1 MANDSALRADIEA
14 ELEFE
19 PIVDAA
25 NIGVAV
31 MDGVVTLTGRVAS
44 YAHKVAA
51 ERAAGRVKGV
61 RAVAEEIE
69 VRLPFEVKHDD
80 AEIGRRVAD
89 VLAWTVYL
97 PANAVHV
104 KVEKGWVTLTGEV
117 DWQYQKGAAESAAR
131 KLRGVSGVSDLI
143 KIRIRPHVTSGDVRE
158 RITQAFRRNAELES
172 SGITIAVDGGK
183 VTLSGK
189 VKAWTERRAA
199 ENAAWAIPSVTEVLD
214 NLIVS

>member
-19 PIVDAA
+19 PSVDAA

-31 MDGVVTLTGRVAS
+31 KDGVATLTGYVTS
-44 YAHKVAA
+44 YAQKLAA
-51 ERAAGRVKGV
+51 ERAAGHVKSL

-69 VRLPFEVKHDD
+69 VRLPFEVKQDD
-80 AEIGRRVAD
+80 AEIGKRAAN

-117 DWQYQKGAAESAAR
+117 DWQYQKAAAESAIR
-131 KLRGVSGVSDLI
+131 KLSGVVGVSDLI
-143 KIRIRPHVTSGDVRE
+143 KIRPHVTPGDVRE
-158 RITQAFRRNAELES
+158 RISQAYRRNAELES
-172 SGITIAVDGGK
+172 SGITISVDGGK

-189 VKAWTERRAA
+189 VKAWNERRTA
-199 ENAAWAIPSVTEVLD
+199 ENAAWAIPSVTEVID
-214 NLIVS
+214 NLVVS

>member
-19 PIVDAA
+19 PIVDSA

-31 MDGVVTLTGRVAS
+31 KDGVATLTGYVTS
-44 YAHKVAA
+44 YAQKVAA

-80 AEIGRRVAD
+80 AEIGRRAAN
-89 VLAWTVYL
+89 VLGWTVYL

-104 KVEKGWVTLTGEV
+104 KVEKGWVTLTGDV
-117 DWQYQKGAAESAAR
+117 DWQYQKQAAESAVR
-131 KLRGVSGVSDLI
+131 KLSGVIGVSDLI
-143 KIRIRPHVTSGDVRE
+143 KIRPHVTPGDVRE
-158 RITQAFRRNAELES
+158 RITEAYRRNADLES
-172 SGITIAVDGGK
+172 TGIKIAVDGGK

-189 VKAWTERRAA
+189 VKAWNERRTA
-199 ENAAWAIPSVTEVLD
+199 ENAAWAIPSVTEVID
-214 NLIVS
+214 NLLVS